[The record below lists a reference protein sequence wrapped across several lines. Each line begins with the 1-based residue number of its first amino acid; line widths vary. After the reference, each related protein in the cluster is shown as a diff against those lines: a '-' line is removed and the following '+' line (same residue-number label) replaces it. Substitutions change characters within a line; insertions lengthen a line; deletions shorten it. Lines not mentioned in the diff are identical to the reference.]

1 MDALR
6 KKSLLLPSKRSASDT
21 GHSRHPKDPE
31 TPAQQAGQ
39 RIQTAQGKGWCS
51 CVRPSCRYPWQLVAP
66 SLLAHLFGLLGLARD
81 GANFVQQLRAPGE
94 VWRGKRTARAV
105 VVYVRA
111 SAPNTENPDGSSPRF
126 WRHLEAHQ
134 DVDPLDA
141 VSKRDRQHL
150 WPAQLWELMLLPTTH
165 TAPFAVKQDAS
176 PMLRCRHRAERLLD
190 YCAGTYRYL
199 HKIDFLRH
207 TYPRRESNY
216 FSREDPPGADN
227 RGREVVCVFFLPWTR
242 GNIHVMTCPFRR
254 V

>member
-111 SAPNTENPDGSSPRF
+111 SAPNTERGGGTLTHPWTPTVLRPASGATWKRTRTWIRSMPSPRETGNTSG
-126 WRHLEAHQ
+126 RHNFESSCSCLQ
-134 DVDPLDA
+134 PTPRPLRS
-141 VSKRDRQHL
+141 SK
-150 WPAQLWELMLLPTTH
+150 TH
-165 TAPFAVKQDAS
+165 R
-176 PMLRCRHRAERLLD
+176 RC
-190 YCAGTYRYL
+190 
-199 HKIDFLRH
+199 FV
-207 TYPRRESNY
+207 
-216 FSREDPPGADN
+216 ADTV
-227 RGREVVCVFFLPWTR
+227 RKGS
-242 GNIHVMTCPFRR
+242 
-254 V
+254 